1 MKRIYLSILISL
13 SISVAS
19 FAQVVLFVND
29 NAVNADNT
37 ATMLSAL
44 DQTGYP
50 YEVFDAEAEG
60 RSPEFHELA
69 NYPLVI
75 WYMSSDGVG
84 NYFWK
89 GDDTDNEN
97 VIMYLQN
104 GGALWVIGTDFLYDR
119 YSTPFLFEMGEF
131 MYDYLGV
138 AEYHAQS
145 YADDG
150 FLGVP
155 QLDLMPDQNVT
166 LLDPV
171 RWVFETLWYVDAV
184 VPANDAA
191 SVYNMGPES
200 YVFSNYSAAIVT
212 FNDNNTLSY
221 FFDPALVDTDAH
233 RIQMLQDG
241 LDYFS
246 IVLNT
251 EELDANSF
259 KLYPNPAN
267 DQVTMLLN
275 NDFAGPI
282 KLYQLNGQLV
292 GQFETFRGQT
302 LIHLDLSAYSPGI
315 YLLKCGQITHKLV
328 VR

>member
-1 MKRIYLSILISL
+1 MKKIYFSFLFFL
-13 SISVAS
+13 SISAAS

-44 DQTGYP
+44 DQTGYS

-60 RSPEFHELA
+60 RSPEFLELA

-84 NYFWK
+84 NYFWNA
-89 GDDTDNEN
+89 DDTDNEN
-97 VIMYLQN
+97 VKMYLQN

-119 YSTPFLFEMGEF
+119 YTTPTLFEMGEF

-184 VPANDAA
+184 VPANDAV
-191 SVYNMGPES
+191 SVYNLGPES

-221 FFDPALVDTDAH
+221 FFDPALVDTDTH

-246 IVLNT
+246 IILNT

-259 KLYPNPAN
+259 KLYPNPVN
-267 DQVTMLLN
+267 DEVTMLLN
-275 NDFAGPI
+275 NDFAEPI
-282 KLYQLNGQLV
+282 QLYQLNGQLV
-292 GQFETFRGQT
+292 GQFETLRGQD
-302 LIHLDLSAYSPGI
+302 LIHLDLSAYSPGV